1 MKLTRHL
8 AGYLPV
14 NLASG
19 LASFG
24 AVYVFTRVMGA
35 EEYGI
40 YALMLWA
47 MAMIHTLSLTWVE
60 AAAYR
65 FTAEAEETG
74 DLTGHYRTAV
84 QLTTKALVPAL
95 ALAGL
100 LWIFLRDQPRYAAT
114 LPWIAALLPLN
125 SVVQIALQAHKA
137 GLRVGRYA
145 FTETFRLLMGF
156 ALGAL
161 IAIYLGYGAAAPF
174 MGMVLAAGLMA
185 LREGSWLIG
194 AAKGGT
200 VRAGRQAQ
208 WVGYG
213 LPVAAALVLDLVVS
227 GIDRPMIAAL
237 MTNGEA
243 AVGAYAAGYGVA
255 DKTVLLLCA
264 WAAMAGSPLIMAAYE
279 RGGREGAA
287 IEAYGLI
294 RTLLFIGV
302 PAAAGIALVARP
314 LGEAMI
320 GEAVREQAI
329 TIIPW
334 IAAGGLLN
342 GLLIHYFA
350 EAFQLVKRPMER
362 VLLML
367 VPAGV
372 NVVLNFLLIPQM
384 GLMGA
389 VTATLICYA
398 VGVCLLVLAGRRH
411 VALPLPLME
420 AARIGLAAAAMW
432 PVIALLPDWGGWP
445 ELILKAGAG
454 AAVYGAAALALDAG
468 GARAFMRDRLAKTGG
483 APPA

>member
-1 MKLTRHL
+1 MNLRRHL

-24 AVYVFTRVMGA
+24 SVYVFTRVMGA
-35 EEYGI
+35 DEYGI

-65 FTAEAEETG
+65 FTAEAEATG
-74 DLTGHYRTAV
+74 DLAGHYQTALH
-84 QLTTKALVPAL
+84 LTLKALVLAL

-100 LWIFLRDQPRYAAT
+100 LWVFLRDEPHYAAT
-114 LPWIAALLPLN
+114 LPWIAALLPLTT
-125 SVVQIALQAHKA
+125 VVQIALQAHKA

-161 IAIYLGYGAAAPF
+161 IAIYMGYGAAAPF
-174 MGMVLAAGLMA
+174 IGMAIAACLMA
-185 LREGSWLIG
+185 VREGSWLMG

-200 VRAGRQAQ
+200 TSAARQAQ

-213 LPVAAALVLDLVVS
+213 LPVAAALVLDLVLS

-237 MTNGEA
+237 MENGEA

-264 WAAMAGSPLIMAAYE
+264 WVAMAGSPLVMAAYE
-279 RGGREGAA
+279 RGGKVAA
-287 IEAYGLI
+287 AHEARGLI

-314 LGEAMI
+314 LAEAMI
-320 GEAVREQAI
+320 GEAVRAQAI

-350 EAFQLVKRPMER
+350 EAFQLAKRPFER
-362 VLLML
+362 ALLML

-372 NVVLNFLLIPQM
+372 NVALNFLLIPQM
-384 GLMGA
+384 GVMGA
-389 VTATLICYA
+389 VIATLICYA

-411 VALPLPLME
+411 VALLVPLMDV
-420 AARIGLAAAAMW
+420 ARIGLAALMMW
-432 PVIALLPDWGGWP
+432 PVIAVLPNWGGWP

-454 AAVYGAAALALDAG
+454 VAVYGAVALALNAG
-468 GARAFMRDRLAKTGG
+468 GARTFMRDRLAKTGG
-483 APPA
+483 QPPT